1 MYVIAKQAD
10 GYRAIPVRCNDKW
23 NFRKVLPG
31 RTEVRIVFRIR
42 GRQYLLYHTRELS
55 KTFPTLKRPQLIL
68 LCNEIIE
75 ILSEQITNEQE
86 YIQFERVA
94 TAVELRHRRS
104 WIAKGLIPMDSLTEY
119 HGHPIDPKAE
129 IMTTHVNVDLSD
141 IILMDH
147 EPPIDVEVEQEEL
160 PY

>member
-1 MYVIAKQAD
+1 MFLIVRQKGGHQ
-10 GYRAIPVRCNDKW
+10 AIPIRPEDSW
-23 NFRKVLPG
+23 DFHKVLPG
-31 RTEVRIVFRIR
+31 RTEVRIVIRIR
-42 GRQYLLYHTRELS
+42 GRRYLLYHTRDLS
-55 KTFPTLKRPQLIL
+55 HKYPMLKRPQLIL

-104 WIAKGLIPMDSLTEY
+104 WIAKGLIPLSSMAEY
-119 HGHPIDPKAE
+119 HGHPIDAKAE
-129 IMTTHVNVDLSD
+129 ILATRVQVDLSD

-147 EPPIDVEVEQEEL
+147 EPPIDAEVEQENL

>member
-1 MYVIAKQAD
+1 
-10 GYRAIPVRCNDKW
+10 
-23 NFRKVLPG
+23 
-31 RTEVRIVFRIR
+31 
-42 GRQYLLYHTRELS
+42 
-55 KTFPTLKRPQLIL
+55 
-68 LCNEIIE
+68 
-75 ILSEQITNEQE
+75 
-86 YIQFERVA
+86 
-94 TAVELRHRRS
+94 
-104 WIAKGLIPMDSLTEY
+104 MDSLTEY

>member
-1 MYVIAKQAD
+1 MFLIVRQKGGHQ
-10 GYRAIPVRCNDKW
+10 AIPIRPEDSW
-23 NFRKVLPG
+23 DFHKVLPG
-31 RTEVRIVFRIR
+31 RTEVRIVIRIR
-42 GRQYLLYHTRELS
+42 GRRYLLYHTRDLS
-55 KTFPTLKRPQLIL
+55 HKYPMLKRPQLIL

-86 YIQFERVA
+86 YIQFERVT

-104 WIAKGLIPMDSLTEY
+104 WIAKGLIPLSSMAEY
-119 HGHPIDPKAE
+119 HGHPIDAKAE
-129 IMTTHVNVDLSD
+129 ILATRVQVDLSD

-147 EPPIDVEVEQEEL
+147 EPPIDAEVEQENL

>member
-1 MYVIAKQAD
+1 MFLIVKQKSIHQ
-10 GYRAIPVRCNDKW
+10 AIPIRPEDRW
-23 NFRKVLPG
+23 DFHKVLPG
-31 RTEVRIVFRIR
+31 RAEVRIVIRIR
-42 GRQYLLYHTRELS
+42 GRRYLLYHTRDLS
-55 KTFPTLKRPQLIL
+55 HKYPMLKRPQLIL

-94 TAVELRHRRS
+94 PAVELRHRRS
-104 WIAKGLIPMDSLTEY
+104 WIAKGLIPLSSMAEY
-119 HGHPIDPKAE
+119 HGHPIDSKAE
-129 IMTTHVNVDLSD
+129 ILATCVQLDLSD

-147 EPPIDVEVEQEEL
+147 EPPVDDVEQEGL

>member
-1 MYVIAKQAD
+1 MFLIVKQK
-10 GYRAIPVRCNDKW
+10 GGHQAITIRPEDRWD
-23 NFRKVLPG
+23 FHKVLPG
-31 RTEVRIVFRIR
+31 RTEVRIVIRIR
-42 GRQYLLYHTRELS
+42 GRRYLLYHTRDLS
-55 KTFPTLKRPQLIL
+55 HKYPMLKRPQLIL

-86 YIQFERVA
+86 YINFERVA
-94 TAVELRHRRS
+94 GMVEFRHRRC
-104 WIAKGLIPMDSLTEY
+104 WIANGLIPMDSLAEF
-119 HGHPIDPKAE
+119 HGHSIDPKAE
-129 IMTTHVNVDLSD
+129 ILVTRVQVDLSD